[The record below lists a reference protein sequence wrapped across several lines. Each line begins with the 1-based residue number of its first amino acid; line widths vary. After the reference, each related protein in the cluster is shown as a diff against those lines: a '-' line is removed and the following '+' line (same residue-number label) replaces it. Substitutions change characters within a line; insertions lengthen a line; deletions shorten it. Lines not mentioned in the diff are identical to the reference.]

1 MRLIESFRAIVWL
14 ALLRLVRWVSR
25 SILC

>member
-1 MRLIESFRAIVWL
+1 MQLIESFRAFVWL
-14 ALLRLVRWVSR
+14 ALLRLFRWVSR